1 MGRYYTG
8 DIEGKFWFAVQ
19 SSDDAENF
27 GGTSNYVYLEDDE
40 HEEDPIE
47 IEFQFTSQDMESIN
61 CGITECEDVLGEY
74 KSKMDEFFEKE
85 QGYNIPQM
93 TKYLECDEDTTQ
105 ILLENY
111 ARLELG
117 MKIKKCVEEKGQCC
131 FSGEL

>member
-27 GGTSNYVYLEDDE
+27 GGTNNYVYLEDDQN
-40 HEEDPIE
+40 EEDPIE
-47 IEFQFTSQDMESIN
+47 IEFQFTTKDMESIQT
-61 CGITECEDVLGEY
+61 GIKECEDVLGEF
-74 KSKMDEFFEKE
+74 KSKLDEFFEKE
-85 QGYNIPQM
+85 SGYNIPQM
-93 TKYLECDEDTTQ
+93 CKFLECDEDMTQ

-117 MKIKKCVEEKGQCC
+117 LKIKNCVEEKGQCC